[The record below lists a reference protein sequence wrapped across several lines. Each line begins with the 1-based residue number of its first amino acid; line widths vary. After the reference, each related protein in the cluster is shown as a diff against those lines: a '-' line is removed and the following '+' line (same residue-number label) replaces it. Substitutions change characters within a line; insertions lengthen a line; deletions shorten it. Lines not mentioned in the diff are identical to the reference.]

1 MKDVIS
7 KLLKSY
13 DDRKL
18 SRRELAQ
25 GLAVLAAGAGTASAA
40 GFQGNT
46 INHISLQVS
55 DLNKSS
61 DFYRKVL
68 GVTVNVRD
76 GSNQA
81 MFGRDFLV
89 LRKGSPAGKIDH
101 IAIGINNFNKD
112 SVTADLK
119 SRGVTPKEDTGGS
132 GVGFHILDPDGFPLQ
147 LVTSANTGQGKKK
160 D

>member
-7 KLLKSY
+7 SLLRSY
-13 DDRKL
+13 DERKL

-40 GFQGNT
+40 FQGNT
-46 INHISLQVS
+46 INHVSLQVS
-55 DLNKSS
+55 DLNKST

-81 MFGRDFLV
+81 MFGKDFLV

-101 IAIGINNFNKD
+101 IAIGINNFDKNA
-112 SVTADLK
+112 VTADLK

-160 D
+160 G

>member
-1 MKDVIS
+1 MLFRS
-7 KLLKSY
+7 SLLKSY
-13 DDRKL
+13 DERKL

-25 GLAVLAAGAGTASAA
+25 GLAVLAAGAQTASAA

-46 INHISLQVS
+46 INHVSLQVS

-61 DFYRKVL
+61 DFYRKVF

-76 GSNQA
+76 GSNQV
-81 MFGRDFLV
+81 MFGKDFLV
-89 LRKGSPAGKIDH
+89 LRKGTPAGKIDH
-101 IAIGINNFNKD
+101 IAIGINNFDKN

-119 SRGVTPKEDTGGS
+119 SRGVTPREDTGGT
-132 GVGFHILDPDGFPLQ
+132 GVGFHVLDPDGFALQ

-160 D
+160 G

>member
-1 MKDVIS
+1 MIDTIY
-7 KLLKSY
+7 KLLTSY
-13 DDRKL
+13 DDKKL
-18 SRRELAQ
+18 SRRQLAE
-25 GLAVLAAGAGTASAA
+25 GLALLAAGAGAASAA
-40 GFQGNT
+40 NFQGNA
-46 INHISLQVS
+46 INHVSLQVS

-68 GVTVNVRD
+68 GVTVNVRE

-81 MFGRDFLV
+81 MFGKDFLV

-101 IAIGINNFNKD
+101 IAIGINNFDKN

-119 SRGVTPKEDTGGS
+119 SRGVTPKEDTGSS

-147 LVTSANTGQGKKK
+147 LVTSSNTGQGKKK
-160 D
+160 G

>member
-1 MKDVIS
+1 MTDVIA

-25 GLAVLAAGAGTASAA
+25 GLAVLAAGSQTVSAA

-46 INHISLQVS
+46 INHVSLQVS

-81 MFGRDFLV
+81 MFGKDFLV

-101 IAIGINNFNKD
+101 LAIGINNFDKS

-160 D
+160 G

>member
-1 MKDVIS
+1 MNDVIA

-13 DDRKL
+13 DERKL

-25 GLAVLAAGAGTASAA
+25 GLAVLAAGAQTASAA

-46 INHISLQVS
+46 INHVSLQVS

-68 GVTVNVRD
+68 GCTVNVRD
-76 GSNQA
+76 GSNQV

-101 IAIGINNFNKD
+101 IAIGINDFDKN

-119 SRGVTPKEDTGGS
+119 SRGVAPKEDTGGT

-160 D
+160 G

>member
-25 GLAVLAAGAGTASAA
+25 GLAVLAAGAQTASAA
-40 GFQGNT
+40 GFQGST
-46 INHISLQVS
+46 INHVSLQVS

-81 MFGRDFLV
+81 MIGRDFLV

-101 IAIGINNFNKD
+101 IAIGINNFDKN

-160 D
+160 G